1 MRFAAL
7 DAWRG
12 LAALMVALC
21 HLSAAGW
28 FYDVPAVRNGGVAV
42 PLFFVLS
49 GFVIHHAYG
58 ERLGDAAAVRRFVVR
73 RFGRLYPL
81 HLFTLALMLG
91 LEIVK
96 LILTGI
102 GVSAGQVPFTG
113 TNSLDNLAAQLVLLQ
128 AVVPFG
134 YYGWNGPSWSISV
147 EWAAYLVFAAVAFL
161 AGSSGRRATWG
172 LAVLAGGLLIAIE
185 SLLPSVGTMDGKGLV
200 LAVFGFFTGGL
211 VYQAHGLLRAR
222 GWKGGAGV
230 EALGLAVLVAL
241 FWFGPSSQTLQIAGF
256 ALVILVFAFEG
267 GVASRWL
274 KGAVF
279 QFLGR
284 ISYSIY
290 LVHFV
295 LLSLLGG
302 LLRAAQGV
310 TGTPLIRGAM
320 IDFGPAGAMDVLAA
334 VYLGVVIL
342 CAWATYVWV
351 EVPGRT
357 FFNALSDRRPVGQA
371 WRAAL
376 ADVRFA
382 PAR

>member
-58 ERLGDAAAVRRFVVR
+58 GRLGDAAAVRRFVVR

-81 HLFTLALMLG
+81 HLFTLGLMLG
-91 LEIVK
+91 LEVVK
-96 LILTGI
+96 LILTGV
-102 GVSAGQVPFTG
+102 GVSAGQAPFTG
-113 TNSLDNLAAQLVLLQ
+113 TNSLDNLAAQLGLLQ
-128 AVVPFG
+128 AVIPFG

-147 EWAAYLVFAAVAFL
+147 EWAAYLVFAAVAVVGG
-161 AGSSGRRATWG
+161 AGGRRATWG
-172 LAVLAGGLLIAIE
+172 LAAVAGGLLIALE
-185 SLLPSVGTMDGKGLV
+185 VFLPSLGTMEGKGLV

-211 VYQAHGLLRAR
+211 VHQAYGLLRAR
-222 GWKGGAGV
+222 GWRGGGAT
-230 EALGLAVLVAL
+230 EALGLSLLFAL

-256 ALVILVFAFEG
+256 AVVILVFAFEG
-267 GVASRWL
+267 GFASRRL

-279 QFLGR
+279 QLLGR

-310 TGTPLIRGAM
+310 TGQPLIQGAM
-320 IDFGPAGAMDVLAA
+320 IDFGPAGAMDVLAV
-334 VYLGVVIL
+334 VYLGLVIL

-376 ADVRFA
+376 ADVRVE